1 MTIDLEVYPYL
12 AYLNYWLNKE
22 DKYSLQGPFISGFYN
37 ELEDYLKKELQQP
50 DPYIRERALLS
61 ADREQI
67 QIVDYGAGSKKLKK
81 KNRITSQIY
90 KYSTT
95 KRKFS
100 TIYSFLIAQT
110 PAEHVIEL
118 GTCLGINTLYLSQE
132 TNGKIYSFEGSPT
145 LVKKARSLHQNP
157 QIEYIEGEI
166 SDTLPLHLQ
175 TKGKVDFVL
184 IDATHTKKATL
195 RYFQTILPYLHE
207 KSIVAIAD
215 IYWSR
220 EMTAAWKVILRTEE
234 VSQSLDFYE
243 CGVLFFRKGI
253 TKSHFVLSV

>member
-12 AYLNYWLNKE
+12 AFLNYWLNKE
-22 DKYSLQGPFISGFYN
+22 DKYSLQGPFISGFYT
-37 ELEDYLKKELQQP
+37 ELKSYLKKELQQQ
-50 DPYIRERALLS
+50 DPFVRERAILS
-61 ADREQI
+61 TDRGQI
-67 QIVDYGAGSKKLKK
+67 QVVDYGAGSKKLKERK
-81 KNRITSQIY
+81 RITSQIY

-132 TNGKIYSFEGSPT
+132 TKGKLYSFEGSPS
-145 LVKKARSLHQNP
+145 LVEKARSLHQSP
-157 QIEYIEGEI
+157 QIEYMEGEI
-166 SDTLPLHLQ
+166 NDTLPLHLQ
-175 TKGKVDFVL
+175 AKGKVDFVL
-184 IDATHTKKATL
+184 IDATHTKEATL
-195 RYFQTILPYLHE
+195 RYFQIILPYLHE

-220 EMTAAWKVILRTEE
+220 EMTTAWKEILRTTE
-234 VSQSLDFYE
+234 VSLSLDFYE

-253 TKSHFVLSV
+253 TKSHHVLSV

>member
-37 ELEDYLKKELQQP
+37 KLKDYLKKELQQP
-50 DPYIRERALLS
+50 DPFIRERALLS
-61 ADREQI
+61 TDREQI

-132 TNGKIYSFEGSPT
+132 TKGKIYSFEGSPT
-145 LVKKARSLHQNP
+145 LVKKASSLHQNP

-175 TKGKVDFVL
+175 AKGKVDFVL
-184 IDATHTKKATL
+184 IDATHTKEATL
-195 RYFQTILPYLHE
+195 RYFQIILPFIHE
-207 KSIVAIAD
+207 NSIVAVAD
-215 IYWSR
+215 IYWSK
-220 EMTAAWKVILRTEE
+220 EMTGAWKEILRTEE